1 MPTTEGNDN
10 YGDDEWWL
18 WLLSLLPLSSSR
30 AARGKLPTE
39 MKEVV
44 LCALELAGGSF
55 VVVAVK
61 ERRRNTTDAPV
72 TKGFISENTELS
84 YARVVA
90 EC

>member
-1 MPTTEGNDN
+1 
-10 YGDDEWWL
+10 
-18 WLLSLLPLSSSR
+18 
-30 AARGKLPTE
+30 